1 MAAMF
6 PGRAPQRLTLG
17 LGLACVVITG
27 GATTSSA
34 TTTPPPQTNLA
45 SSDPAVP
52 VATLGSG
59 SNTSTSVAPEPRGD
73 LRGIRWHA
81 CPTAQVATL
90 MCGTLAVPYDY
101 ANPAGPKFVLAV
113 AKVPALGRKVGTLF
127 FDPGGPGGAGAASTG
142 WAATQMPMS
151 VREKF
156 DVVGWDPRGIGD
168 TRPALQGCAQP
179 QPVLPA
185 THRIRS
191 LRTYAFPEPDIK
203 SGPPLLLTMNALVT
217 VEGMDGRFARVAR
230 GGYVPQAH
238 LGDLLDFETDAA
250 GVAELYLG
258 APYQWG
264 GRESVGLDCS
274 GLVQQALLACG
285 KGCPRDADMQEAELG
300 EPIAGDA
307 RARGDLVF
315 WKDHV
320 AMLLDAERL
329 IHANG
334 FHMAVAV
341 ESLESAI
348 ARNGAPTGFRRP

>member
-1 MAAMF
+1 MPDF
-6 PGRAPQRLTLG
+6 
-17 LGLACVVITG
+17 
-27 GATTSSA
+27 
-34 TTTPPPQTNLA
+34 
-45 SSDPAVP
+45 DPR
-52 VATLGSG
+52 T
-59 SNTSTSVAPEPRGD
+59 
-73 LRGIRWHA
+73 
-81 CPTAQVATL
+81 
-90 MCGTLAVPYDY
+90 TLARDDLAAEALEGVVRAERFARPQVFQCVH
-101 ANPAGPKFVLAV
+101 ASAAVRREAGVQAEQVDQILFGELFE
-113 AKVPALGRKVGTLF
+113 TLERRE
-127 FDPGGPGGAGAASTG
+127 G
-142 WAATQMPMS
+142 WVWGQA
-151 VREKF
+151 RR
-156 DVVGWDPRGIGD
+156 DGYVGWVPEA
-168 TRPALQGCAQP
+168 ALA